1 MSRMPGVARD
11 NLIIERFLRARHQ
24 GQSHD
29 LEIEWGD
36 HPAEEFRQRHEEQFG
51 YRMADRE
58 IEGVALRVSVTA
70 PAGDSCGTME
80 EKRMEAVES
89 RVYLNS
95 REGFQ
100 QIPRIGQG
108 SLAKGERRNG
118 PLLIEGWT
126 TFSWIPAGA
135 VVEVRESGDLWIE
148 V

>member
-1 MSRMPGVARD
+1 
-11 NLIIERFLRARHQ
+11 
-24 GQSHD
+24 
-29 LEIEWGD
+29 
-36 HPAEEFRQRHEEQFG
+36 
-51 YRMADRE
+51 MADRE
-58 IEGVALRVSVTA
+58 VEGVALRVSVTA
-70 PAGDSCGTME
+70 TVGGSCGTIE
-80 EKRMEAVES
+80 EKRMDAVES

-95 REGFQ
+95 RDGFQ

-108 SLAKGERRNG
+108 SLAKGVSREG